1 MSRPCFV
8 TCHAVG
14 GAEFWLFCPT
24 NMPLYIF
31 LLIENTRGIAEVTS
45 NKKFQCELCGPNN
58 CWVNLQCE
66 SPNMFDTL
74 TYVWNGKRVTRLY
87 CVMCFNFTQMTEH
100 MYLCVGFGNGNG
112 NGNEPSMLTMKCLS
126 TANKSSTCSSS
137 PFLRKNGFLE
147 LG

>member
-1 MSRPCFV
+1 
-8 TCHAVG
+8 
-14 GAEFWLFCPT
+14 
-24 NMPLYIF
+24 
-31 LLIENTRGIAEVTS
+31 
-45 NKKFQCELCGPNN
+45 
-58 CWVNLQCE
+58 
-66 SPNMFDTL
+66 MFDTL

-112 NGNEPSMLTMKCLS
+112 NGPSMLMMKCLS

-137 PFLRKNGFLE
+137 PFPRKNGFLE